1 LIKRKNNFY
10 INYLKRGLDLAI
22 VIPSLFLSLPIFL
35 VILLIYAFRKENP
48 FFFQER
54 LGKNGKIFVLF
65 KFRTMREPKANE
77 SIHDPQRI
85 TFFGKIL
92 RKTSLDELPQLF
104 NVLLGQMSLVGPR
117 PLLPEYLPLYNEHQK
132 KRMLVKPGITG
143 YAQIQGRNALS
154 WKEKFNFDIYYV
166 EHANF
171 WLDIYILLM
180 TPFSLNG
187 NETPEPFNGKN

>member
-1 LIKRKNNFY
+1 
-10 INYLKRGLDLAI
+10 
-22 VIPSLFLSLPIFL
+22 
-35 VILLIYAFRKENP
+35 
-48 FFFQER
+48 
-54 LGKNGKIFVLF
+54 
-65 KFRTMREPKANE
+65 MREPKANE

-85 TFFGKIL
+85 TSFGKIL

-171 WLDIYILLM
+171 WLDIYILFM

>member
-85 TFFGKIL
+85 TSFGKIL